1 MSNLKFKVIYSNK
14 FKLANPLEMYL
25 SPKSENYSL
34 SLFLNFVYKKIKYI
48 YEKSKFSY
56 FNLIKNPRQLY
67 KISSPWSVK
76 LPLLFNKHSKKIQQT
91 NYIFT

>member
-1 MSNLKFKVIYSNK
+1 
-14 FKLANPLEMYL
+14 MYL

-67 KISSPWSVK
+67 KISSP
-76 LPLLFNKHSKKIQQT
+76 
-91 NYIFT
+91 